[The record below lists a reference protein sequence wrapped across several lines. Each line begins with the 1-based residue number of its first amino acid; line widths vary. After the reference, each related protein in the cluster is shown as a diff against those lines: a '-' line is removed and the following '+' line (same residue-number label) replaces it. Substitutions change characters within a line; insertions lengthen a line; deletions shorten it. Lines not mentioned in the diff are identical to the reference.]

1 MYNSIEQMPQTTIY
15 QYFKTIN
22 THDMK
27 KVILL
32 GFMAILLSSYVCA
45 QDTVRYGD
53 PWYKF
58 NTMPALKEFSRGEPP
73 SVMNIAGGYDCL
85 QEYYNDN
92 SELLIYGIAYTGSGF
107 YYKYYEA
114 IDKYPQYNPFWKAF
128 LYWGPLDNHVS
139 ASAAF
144 AHIDSSLIKFCK
156 YEYEFALPTPH
167 NKVVDCVEVYF
178 DNPVLVQKDT
188 FYAGVNYYLPEIP
201 PYSYETAKDTSR
213 SVRWF
218 FSSVENHRSLLEIGL
233 FSSFRSTAQ
242 TWGVCFPIVKLRCT
256 TPRGLQVVQ
265 NEAGEY
271 VAQWPADSNAEDYE
285 VAVCYT
291 TQQPANDAVRYIPAT
306 GLSSALGHLSPDTTY
321 RIHLRKRCSY
331 TTSGYSDT
339 VASDWSAPVIVAA
352 PTGINAA
359 SDRRLHFGIQPNPAS
374 GSATVELDGNTE
386 GTLTLTD
393 LFGRT
398 LTTMAVHAGT
408 TTAALDLGGLPAGL
422 YLLQLTTKD
431 AMATRRL
438 SVR

>member
-1 MYNSIEQMPQTTIY
+1 MI
-15 QYFKTIN
+15 
-22 THDMK
+22 
-27 KVILL
+27 KVKYL

-58 NTMPALKEFSRGEPP
+58 NSMPALQEFSLTGVGWSIILE
-73 SVMNIAGGYDCL
+73 AGSGDNFS
-85 QEYYNDN
+85 QEYYNDQ
-92 SELLIYGIAYTGSGF
+92 EKLLIYGIAYTGSGF
-107 YYKYYEA
+107 YYNHYLSLQKHPELDPY
-114 IDKYPQYNPFWKAF
+114 WKAL
-128 LYWGPLDNHVS
+128 LYWGFPFCDTT
-139 ASAAF
+139 AAL
-144 AHIDSSLIKFCK
+144 ADIDSSLIKFCK

-178 DNPVLVQKDT
+178 DNPVLMERDT
-188 FYAGVNYYLPEIP
+188 FYAGFLKTNHTPEIRLA
-201 PYSYETAKDTSR
+201 YEGAQDTSN
-213 SVRWF
+213 SIRWFRLLPLGGGTSTGHQYLNPSYF
-218 FSSVENHRSLLEIGL
+218 FSSRTS
-233 FSSFRSTAQ
+233 Q

-256 TPRGLQVVQ
+256 QPRGLQVAQ
-265 NEAGEY
+265 NEAGDY

-291 TQQPANDAVRYIPAT
+291 TQQPADDAVRYIPST
-306 GLSSALGHLSPDTTY
+306 GLTTALGHLSPDTTY

-339 VASDWSAPVIVAA
+339 VASDWSTPVIVAA
-352 PTGINAA
+352 STGINAA
-359 SDRRLHFGIQPNPAS
+359 SDRRLHFGVQPNPAS
-374 GSATVELDGNTE
+374 GSATVELDGDTE

-408 TTAALDLGGLPAGL
+408 TAATLDLSSLPAGL

>member
-1 MYNSIEQMPQTTIY
+1 
-15 QYFKTIN
+15 
-22 THDMK
+22 MK
-27 KVILL
+27 KIAALY
-32 GFMAILLSSYVCA
+32 FMAIMLSVYVCA
-45 QDTVRYGD
+45 QDTVRYSD

-58 NTMPALKEFSRGEPP
+58 NTMPALQEFTRSE
-73 SVMNIAGGYDCL
+73 AGLYAVLSLQPGTFS
-85 QEYYNDN
+85 QEYYNDQ
-92 SELLIYGIAYTGSGF
+92 EEMLIYGIAYTGSHF
-107 YYKYYEA
+107 INEYLATLE
-114 IDKYPQYNPFWKAF
+114 KYPNYNAYWKAL
-128 LYWGPLDNHVS
+128 LYWDFPLTNS
-139 ASAAF
+139 TAAF
-144 AHIDSSLIKFCK
+144 ADIDSSLIKFCK

-178 DNPVLVQKDT
+178 DNPVMVQKDT
-188 FYAGVNYYLPEIP
+188 FYIGFSESFQYATGDTRSLYEGAKDPTRSTRWYLVYVDEDRHYYLRHEWG
-201 PYSYETAKDTSR
+201 A
-213 SVRWF
+213 
-218 FSSVENHRSLLEIGL
+218 N
-233 FSSFRSTAQ
+233 Q

-256 TPRGLQVVQ
+256 QPRGLQVAQ
-265 NEAGEY
+265 NEDGEY

-291 TQQPANDAVRYIPAT
+291 TQQPADDAVRYIPAT

-352 PTGINAA
+352 STGINAA

-408 TTAALDLGGLPAGL
+408 TAATLDLSSLPAGL

-431 AMATRRL
+431 AMATRRI

>member
-1 MYNSIEQMPQTTIY
+1 
-15 QYFKTIN
+15 
-22 THDMK
+22 MK
-27 KVILL
+27 KVIFL

-58 NTMPALKEFSRGEPP
+58 NTMPALEEPTR
-73 SVMNIAGGYDCL
+73 SEIRQNLLWGTGASFL

-92 SELLIYGIAYTGSGF
+92 EKQLIYGIAYTGSGF
-107 YYKYYEA
+107 
-114 IDKYPQYNPFWKAF
+114 ISNYNKTLDTAAQWKALLF
-128 LYWGPLDNHVS
+128 WGILPDCIHNYDDTAL
-139 ASAAF
+139 ASAD
-144 AHIDSSLIKFCK
+144 IDSSMIKFCK

-167 NKVVDCVEVYF
+167 SKVVDCVEVYF

-188 FYAGVNYYLPEIP
+188 FYAGMKQQIWTEEQ
-201 PYSYETAKDTSR
+201 SYEMAKDPSQ
-213 SVRWF
+213 SIRWF
-218 FSSVENHRSLLEIGL
+218 VAPDHDCFYLVHSAHIMTRRLS
-233 FSSFRSTAQ
+233 Q

-256 TPRGLQVVQ
+256 TPRGLQVAQ

-352 PTGINAA
+352 SSGINAA

-374 GSATVELDGNTE
+374 GSATVELDGDTE

-408 TTAALDLGGLPAGL
+408 TAASLDLSSLPAGL

>member
-1 MYNSIEQMPQTTIY
+1 
-15 QYFKTIN
+15 
-22 THDMK
+22 
-27 KVILL
+27 
-32 GFMAILLSSYVCA
+32 MAILLSSYVCA

-58 NTMPALKEFSRGEPP
+58 NTMPTLKVPSRFERGANLFSSTSGE
-73 SVMNIAGGYDCL
+73 AFF
-85 QEYYNDN
+85 QEYYNDYDKQ
-92 SELLIYGIAYTGSGF
+92 LIYGIAYTGSGF
-107 YYKYYEA
+107 
-114 IDKYPQYNPFWKAF
+114 ISNYNKTPDSLITMWKALLF
-128 LYWGPLDNHVS
+128 WGSTDSVS
-139 ASAAF
+139 SITSDAFHINYNDTTAAF
-144 AHIDSSLIKFCK
+144 ADIDSSLIKYCK
-156 YEYEFALPTPH
+156 YEYEFTQPTPL

-178 DNPVLVQKDT
+178 DNPVLMQKDR
-188 FYAGVNYYLPEIP
+188 FYVGCKYFLPAYDYNFEVAVD
-201 PYSYETAKDTSR
+201 SSC

-218 FSSVENHRSLLEIGL
+218 YSSGDGWLLYMNPL
-233 FSSFRSTAQ
+233 NAQPSVNYSSRI
-242 TWGVCFPIVKLRCT
+242 WGVCFPIVKLRCT
-256 TPRGLQVVQ
+256 TPRGLQVAQ
-265 NEAGEY
+265 NETEEY

-291 TQQPANDAVRYIPAT
+291 TQQPADDAVRYIPAT

-352 PTGINAA
+352 STGINAA

>member
-1 MYNSIEQMPQTTIY
+1 
-15 QYFKTIN
+15 
-22 THDMK
+22 MK
-27 KVILL
+27 KIIALCIL
-32 GFMAILLSSYVCA
+32 GTTLSAYIHA
-45 QDTVRYGD
+45 QDTMRYGE

-58 NTMPALKEFSRGEPP
+58 NTMPALQDFSFWEKTANQLLLGNDL
-73 SVMNIAGGYDCL
+73 SL
-85 QEYYNDN
+85 QEYYNDY
-92 SELLIYGIAYTGSGF
+92 EKQLIYGIAYSGSGF
-107 YYKYYEA
+107 YREYQINKDA
-114 IDKYPQYNPFWKAF
+114 MWKAF
-128 LYWGPLDNHVS
+128 LYWGPIDSLKRTRQIDS
-139 ASAAF
+139 LSAF
-144 AHIDSSLIKFCK
+144 ARIDSSLIKFCK

-167 NKVVDCVEVYF
+167 SKVVDCVEVYF
-178 DNPVLVQKDT
+178 DYPVLMQKDT
-188 FYAGVNYYLPEIP
+188 FYAGYLSSNESINEFR
-201 PYSYETAKDTSR
+201 YEGAKDTST
-213 SVRWF
+213 SVRWIVTDYYGNAVVF
-218 FSSVENHRSLLEIGL
+218 APPHWSIGYD
-233 FSSFRSTAQ
+233 

-256 TPRGLQVVQ
+256 RPRGLQVAQ
-265 NEAGEY
+265 NEAGDY

-291 TQQPANDAVRYIPAT
+291 TQQPANDAVRYIPAN
-306 GLSSALGHLSPDTTY
+306 GLSTALGHLSPDTTY

-352 PTGINAA
+352 SSGINAA

-374 GSATVELDGNTE
+374 GSATVELDGDTE

-408 TTAALDLGGLPAGL
+408 TTAAFDLSSLPAGI

>member
-1 MYNSIEQMPQTTIY
+1 
-15 QYFKTIN
+15 
-22 THDMK
+22 MK
-27 KVILL
+27 KIAALY
-32 GFMAILLSSYVCA
+32 FMAILLSSYVCA

-58 NTMPALKEFSRGEPP
+58 NTMPALREPTR
-73 SVMNIAGGYDCL
+73 SENGGNLILNGNYSFL
-85 QEYYNDN
+85 QEYYKDDN
-92 SELLIYGIAYTGSGF
+92 KQLIYGIAYTGSGF
-107 YYKYYEA
+107 
-114 IDKYPQYNPFWKAF
+114 IFNYNKTEHDAFWKSF
-128 LYWGPLDNHVS
+128 LYWGVPDTNYYSRFHINNNDT
-139 ASAAF
+139 ATAF
-144 AHIDSSLIKFCK
+144 ADIDSSLIKYCNF
-156 YEYEFALPTPH
+156 EYEFAIPTPH
-167 NKVVDCVEVYF
+167 SKVVDCVEVYF
-178 DNPVLVQKDT
+178 DNPVLMQKDT
-188 FYAGVNYYLPEIP
+188 FYAGAVYVIDNFTQ
-201 PYSYETAKDTSR
+201 SYETAVDTSR
-213 SVRWF
+213 SVHWF
-218 FSSVENHRSLLEIGL
+218 TSIGDGWFRRLLNERYSS
-233 FSSFRSTAQ
+233 Q

-291 TQQPANDAVRYIPAT
+291 TQQPADDAVRYIPAN
-306 GLSSALGHLSPDTTY
+306 GLSTALGHLSPDTTY

-352 PTGINAA
+352 STGINAA

-374 GSATVELDGNTE
+374 GSATVELDGDTE

-408 TTAALDLGGLPAGL
+408 TAATLDLSSLPAGI

>member
-1 MYNSIEQMPQTTIY
+1 
-15 QYFKTIN
+15 
-22 THDMK
+22 MK
-27 KVILL
+27 KVKFL
-32 GFMAILLSSYVCA
+32 GFMAILFSSYVCA

-58 NTMPALKEFSRGEPP
+58 NTMPALKEFTFFEKTS
-73 SVMNIAGGYDCL
+73 NWILLGGGNGFL
-85 QEYYNDN
+85 QAYCNDYNKQ
-92 SELLIYGIAYTGSGF
+92 LIYGIAYTGSGF
-107 YYKYYEA
+107 YRDYLIGK
-114 IDKYPQYNPFWKAF
+114 DPMWKAF
-128 LYWGPLDNHVS
+128 LYWGPIDSLTRTHQIDS
-139 ASAAF
+139 LSAF
-144 AHIDSSLIKFCK
+144 AKIDSSLIKFCK

-167 NKVVDCVEVYF
+167 NKVVDCVELYF
-178 DNPVLVQKDT
+178 DYPVQMQKDT
-188 FYAGVNYYLPEIP
+188 FYVGEMTGAEAVHEFRHEG
-201 PYSYETAKDTSR
+201 AKDSST
-213 SVRWF
+213 SVRWIVF
-218 FSSVENHRSLLEIGL
+218 DYYGNATILAPPL
-233 FSSFRSTAQ
+233 FSNSYN

-256 TPRGLQVVQ
+256 QPRGLQVAQ

-291 TQQPANDAVRYIPAT
+291 TQQPANDAVRYIPAN
-306 GLSSALGHLSPDTTY
+306 GLTTALGHLSPDTTY

-352 PTGINAA
+352 SSGINAA

-374 GSATVELDGNTE
+374 GSATVELDGDTE